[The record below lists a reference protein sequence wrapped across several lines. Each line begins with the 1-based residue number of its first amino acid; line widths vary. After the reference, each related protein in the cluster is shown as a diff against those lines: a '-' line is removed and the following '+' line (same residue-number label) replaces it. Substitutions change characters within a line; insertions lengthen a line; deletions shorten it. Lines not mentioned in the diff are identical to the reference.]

1 MQEKQIDQIIS
12 GVFVCLFFWI
22 KKKKEKK
29 KKKGKEKEKRKTV
42 SFSVEFGG
50 PQVLHLVSSIFKSNV
65 ERII

>member
-1 MQEKQIDQIIS
+1 MTRLS
-12 GVFVCLFFWI
+12 VGFLFVCFFGLKKR
-22 KKKKEKK
+22 KKKR